1 MVTLRFYSS
10 LHVRLDHH
18 DISMQRLVHL
28 LIYDLF
34 LIDLVSLSHRPSSP
48 VLNTFTQ
55 APTPHDLDPDHHLIW
70 YYHLSRHQLLQ
81 VLLIINAFLRLI
93 MTVLLLLLTP
103 THGPPTRTSHH
114 HHHLL
119 SHHHFIESHII
130 ESRIINIIAS
140 SSPRVRFS
148 VHLVAI
154 T

>member
-70 YYHLSRHQLLQ
+70 YYHLLSRHQLLQ

-140 SSPRVRFS
+140 SSHRVLES
-148 VHLVAI
+148 VSQSI
-154 T
+154 